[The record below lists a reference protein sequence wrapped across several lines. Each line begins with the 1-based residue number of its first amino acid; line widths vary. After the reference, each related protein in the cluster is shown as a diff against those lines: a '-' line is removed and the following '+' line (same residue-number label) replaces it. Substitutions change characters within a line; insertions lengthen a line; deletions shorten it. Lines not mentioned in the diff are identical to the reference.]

1 MPALFCIVNFFF
13 FFNDTATTEIYT
25 LSLHDALPIYIWRA
39 DSDNCIL
46 GPEIYMP
53 DNLIKEVLDRW
64 SQLDSLSTF
73 SQFLAPYPQLRD
85 HAHQLLDLSEVMQV
99 EFNRLD
105 AAKKA
110 ESIAKRQ
117 ARNTFRE
124 DESLSESSHDRSES
138 EEDSGESITPMP

>member
-1 MPALFCIVNFFF
+1 
-13 FFNDTATTEIYT
+13 
-25 LSLHDALPIYIWRA
+25 
-39 DSDNCIL
+39 
-46 GPEIYMP
+46 MP

-73 SQFLAPYPQLRD
+73 SRFLAPYPRLRD

-117 ARNTFRE
+117 ARNALRE
-124 DESLSESSHDRSES
+124 DESLSESSDRSEKES
-138 EEDSGESITPMP
+138 EEDSDKSITPMPARATRASRAPLQTANEVSESYGPQKTSRRRQLM